1 MKNII
6 KFFKTI
12 LNNRGEISNNVMTGL
27 SVGVFAA
34 VVGYSVYNAYNNS
47 PAYNPANRAIYTGEG
62 LNLGTDSF
70 DGNRLDLQTPET
82 LPGVV
87 YNGSSQGG
95 FNNTNTIKNDIAEE
109 QANFDAARAYLDS
122 QRSGANQADGA
133 YGPRGETDAYSNGD
147 VYNPFGTTYETGVS
161 GLVEPGSRS
170 GGSGYTEQQFQAAQ
184 QAAAAAASS
193 AKGKGSKTG
202 APAVR
207 QATQVGKLTAS
218 SGGSSFG
225 NSAKGGSS
233 LIGGNSG
240 VSSGGVS
247 NSGKD
252 NNTRALPQAGAGQ
265 PVSTGAFKNGRS
277 GGLGGFNVAAGKNG
291 GTSAEQGGAKGG
303 SRGGNAK
310 AELNAAYN
318 FSSKAVATLQSEGEK
333 GFAKA
338 AQEAANAFDGG
349 AIDDGSG
356 PSIDGKIPRNMKG
369 NKLGGGLFGR
379 GSLGL
384 DTIQSDFEDHGTKK
398 SRLLNCLKSHLT
410 WALVATLIACI
421 AIGFILQTKVWYT
434 YLIAAVVAIAAL
446 YSIWL
451 MDYDGDGMNIIQTIS
466 ELAAL
471 RQEDGQSNPSW
482 WAYGALGLMS
492 GAVLTSFIWGPKVVS
507 WFKSAVSDKV
517 FAFVK
522 KIFTSEATNQVK
534 KAAGDAMEE
543 GQK

>member
-62 LNLGTDSF
+62 LNLGADSF

-87 YNGSSQGG
+87 YSGRQGD
-95 FNNTNTIKNDIAEE
+95 FNKANTTKNDIAKE
-109 QANFDAARAYLDS
+109 QASFDAARAYLDS
-122 QRSGANQADGA
+122 QRSGVNQADGA

-184 QAAAAAASS
+184 QAAAAAAGG
-193 AKGKGSKTG
+193 AKGKGDKTG
-202 APAVR
+202 TPAAR
-207 QATQVGKLTAS
+207 QATQVAKLAAS

-225 NSAKGGSS
+225 SGAKGGSS
-233 LIGGNSG
+233 LSGGNSG
-240 VSSGGVS
+240 ASSGGVS
-247 NSGKD
+247 SSGKD
-252 NNTRALPQAGAGQ
+252 NNTRALPQTAAGQ
-265 PVSTGAFKNGRS
+265 TAGSTGAFKAGRS

-291 GTSAEQGGAKGG
+291 GTGAEQGGAKGG

-310 AELNAAYN
+310 AELNMAYN

-333 GFAKA
+333 GLAQS

-349 AIDDGSG
+349 ATGDDSG
-356 PSIDGKIPRNMKG
+356 PNIDGKIPRNMSS
-369 NKLGGGLFGR
+369 NKLGGLMGR
-379 GSLGL
+379 GNLGL
-384 DTIQSDFEDHGTKK
+384 DTVQADFEDHGTKK
-398 SRLLNCLKSHLT
+398 NRLTNCVKSHLT

-421 AIGFILQTKVWYT
+421 AIGFILQTKAWYT
-434 YLIAAVVAIAAL
+434 YVIAALVAIAAL
-446 YSIWL
+446 YSIWF
-451 MDYDGDGMNIIQTIS
+451 MDYDGDGLSIAETLS
-466 ELAAL
+466 ELMAL
-471 RQEDGQSNPSW
+471 RAEDGQSNNAWLSY
-482 WAYGALGLMS
+482 AAMGLMS
-492 GAVLTSFIWGPKVVS
+492 GAVLSSFIWGPKVVS
-507 WFKSAVSDKV
+507 WFKGFVSNKV
-517 FAFVK
+517 FGFIGKMFGLGA
-522 KIFTSEATNQVK
+522 ANQVK
-534 KAAGDAMEE
+534 DATVDVID
-543 GQK
+543 QK